1 MLEFSIERVCTARG
15 IAKPYRFLT
24 QNGFAPTTAT
34 KLSKGE
40 VEYLRLDYIEKIC
53 TLLNCQPNDLFQW
66 SPNSRSEDRPE
77 HPLQAV
83 RKKDPVDL
91 TATLR
96 QLPMDKIK
104 EIESLLQNL

>member
-1 MLEFSIERVCTARG
+1 MLEFSLEHVCTARG

-24 QNGFAPTTAT
+24 QNGFGPATAT
-34 KLSKGE
+34 KLAKGG

-66 SPNSRSEDRPE
+66 TPNSRGEDRPD

-83 RKKDPVDL
+83 RKKNAVDL
-91 TATLR
+91 TETLR

-104 EIESLLQNL
+104 EIESLLKNL